1 VRLKAV
7 RAAIMKNPSL
17 VECYADSTDNQL
29 DIVNDCNAFKT
40 SIIIYQ
46 IILHIPQAL
55 ESLDIPSS
63 SFSQLQIS

>member
-7 RAAIMKNPSL
+7 TAVIVKNPSL

-29 DIVNDCNAFKT
+29 DIVNDCNVFKM
-40 SIIIYQ
+40 SIVTYEIIM
-46 IILHIPQAL
+46 HSPQAL
-55 ESLDIPSS
+55 ESSDIPSS